1 MSELAILGG
10 GKTVLEFKDELFH
23 WPIVTDEDIAVVT
36 DVLKKGNMS
45 GTEITKEFEKE
56 YAAWNG
62 TDYALGTCNGTAA
75 LTAAMWAC
83 GVGAGDE
90 VICQSLTYWASCAAA
105 LTFGA
110 TVNFADVDPETLCLD
125 PKDLEHRIGPRT
137 KAVIVVNYAAMP
149 ADLDA
154 IIKIAHRHGVKVIED
169 NSHAQGSMY
178 KGRMC
183 GSIGD
188 IAGASLMA
196 GKSFAIGEAGMI
208 STSNRELY
216 ERCVAFG
223 HYERTGA
230 PSRFNPVDQQIT
242 LGDLLPY
249 KGLPLGA
256 VKHRMNQT
264 CAAMGKVQLKHYPE
278 RIAEID
284 KAMNYFADQL
294 DKIPCLRVH
303 RPAKGSGLSKGGWY
317 FPLCHYDSTKVGGL
331 KAEQFAAAVCAEGVN
346 CGNGANKPLHLH
358 NYFHAADIFNMG
370 KPTVI
375 AFGQRDLRKGPGS
388 LPVTE
393 SAVDNLVQLP
403 WFKHFDRD
411 SIDKYAS
418 AYRKVAEAA
427 AELRDHFAK
436 S

>member
-1 MSELAILGG
+1 MGKLAIFGG
-10 GKTVLEFKDELFH
+10 EKAVLELRDELLH
-23 WPIVTDEDIAVVT
+23 WPIVTDEDISAVSS
-36 DVLKKGNMS
+36 VLKNGNMS
-45 GTEITKEFEKE
+45 GTDITKEFERE

-62 TDYALGTCNGTAA
+62 VDFALGTCNGTAA
-75 LTAAMWAC
+75 LAAAMWAC

-125 PKDLEHRIGPRT
+125 PKDIEHRIGPRT
-137 KAVIVVNYAAMP
+137 KAIIVVNYAAMP
-149 ADLDA
+149 AALDE
-154 IIKIAHRHGVKVIED
+154 IVKIAQQHGIKVIED

-196 GKSFAIGEAGMI
+196 GKAFAIGEAGMI
-208 STSNRELY
+208 TTSNRELY

-242 LGDLLPY
+242 MGDLLPFR
-249 KGLPLGA
+249 GMPMGA

-264 CAAMGKVQLKHYPE
+264 CAAMGRVQLKHYPE

-284 KAMNYFADQL
+284 RAMNYFADQL
-294 DKIPCLRVH
+294 EKIPCLRVI
-303 RPAKGSGLSKGGWY
+303 RPAKNSGLTKGGWY
-317 FPLCHYDSTKVGGL
+317 FPLCHYDKRKIGGL
-331 KAEQFAAAVCAEGVN
+331 SAARYTEAVRAEGVFSA
-346 CGNGANKPLHLH
+346 NGANNPLHLH
-358 NYFHAADIFNMG
+358 NYFHKADIFNMG
-370 KPTVI
+370 KPTSI
-375 AFGQRDLRKGPGS
+375 AFGQRDVRQGPGS
-388 LPVTE
+388 LPITE
-393 SAVDNLVQLP
+393 SAVENVIQLP
-403 WFKHFDRD
+403 WFKRFDKD
-411 SIDKYAS
+411 SIDKCVG

-427 AELRDHFAK
+427 KELLGV
-436 S
+436 SN

>member
-1 MSELAILGG
+1 MGKLAILGG
-10 GKTVLEFKDELFH
+10 EKTISEVKDELFH
-23 WPIVTDEDIAVVT
+23 WPIVTDEDIVAVT
-36 DVLKKGNMS
+36 NVLKKGNMS
-45 GTEITKEFEKE
+45 GTDITKEFEKE

-62 TDYALGTCNGTAA
+62 TEYALGTCNGTAA
-75 LTAAMWAC
+75 ITAAIWAC

-90 VICQSLTYWASCAAA
+90 VICQSLTYWASCASA

-125 PKDLEHRIGPRT
+125 PNDIEHRIGPRT
-137 KAVIVVNYAAMP
+137 KAIIVVNYAGMP

-154 IIKIAHRHGVKVIED
+154 IVKIAHRHGVKVIED

-196 GKSFAIGEAGMI
+196 GKAFAIGEAGMI
-208 STSNRELY
+208 TTNNRDLF

-242 LGDLLPY
+242 MGDLLPF
-249 KGLPLGA
+249 KGMPMGA

-294 DKIPCLRVH
+294 DKIPCLKVI
-303 RPAKGSGLSKGGWY
+303 RPVKESGLTKGGWY
-317 FPLCHYDSTKVGGL
+317 FPLCHYDKTKAYGL
-331 KAEQFAAAVCAEGVN
+331 AAEKFAEAVNAEGVMA
-346 CGNGANKPLHLH
+346 CGNGANSPLHLH
-358 NYFHAADIFNMG
+358 NYFHSADIFNMG

-375 AFGQRDLRKGPGS
+375 AFGQRDVRQGAGT

-393 SAVDNLVQLP
+393 SAAGNIIHIP
-403 WFKHFDRD
+403 WFKRFDRD
-411 SIDKYAS
+411 SIDKYVDAF
-418 AYRKVAEAA
+418 RKVAGAA
-427 AELRDHFAK
+427 KELQCHRVG
-436 S
+436 

>member
-1 MSELAILGG
+1 
-10 GKTVLEFKDELFH
+10 
-23 WPIVTDEDIAVVT
+23 
-36 DVLKKGNMS
+36 MS
-45 GTEITKEFEKE
+45 GTDITKEFEKE
-56 YAAWNG
+56 YATWNG
-62 TDYALGTCNGTAA
+62 TGFALGTCNGTAA
-75 LTAAMWAC
+75 LAAAMWAC

-110 TVNFADVDPETLCLD
+110 TVNFVEVNPETLCLD
-125 PKDLEHRIGPRT
+125 PSDMERRIGPRT
-137 KAVIVVNYAAMP
+137 KAIIVVNYASMP
-149 ADLDA
+149 ADLDS
-154 IIKIAHRHGVKVIED
+154 IIKIAHSHGVKVIED

-183 GSIGD
+183 GAIGD

-208 STSNRELY
+208 TTNSRELY

-230 PSRFNPVDQQIT
+230 PSRFNLVDQQIT
-242 LGDLLPY
+242 MGDLLPY
-249 KGLPLGA
+249 KGMPLGA

-264 CAAMGKVQLKHYPE
+264 CAAMGRVQLKHYPE

-284 KAMNYFADQL
+284 RAMNYFADQL
-294 DKIPCLRVH
+294 DKIPCLRVV
-303 RPAKGSGLSKGGWY
+303 RPAKGSGLTKGGWY
-317 FPLCHYDSTKVGGL
+317 FPLCHYDKNKISSLCAGKF
-331 KAEQFAAAVCAEGVN
+331 AEAMNAEGVS
-346 CGNGANKPLHLH
+346 CGNGANSPLHLH
-358 NYFHAADIFNMG
+358 NYFHTADIFNMG

-375 AFGQRDLRKGPGS
+375 AFGQRDVRQGAGK

-393 SAVDNLVQLP
+393 STVENVIQLP
-403 WFKHFDRD
+403 WFKRFDKD
-411 SIDKYAS
+411 SIDRYVA

-427 AELRDHFAK
+427 KELV
-436 S
+436 